1 MLHADAY
8 FFVVIVRSWSLLLV

>member
-8 FFVVIVRSWSLLLV
+8 FFVVIVCSWSLLLV